1 MGCCHIGHAS
11 NCRHVHLRV
20 GCCYSCHLCN
30 SYNSRQYGHFRAS
43 YYPQSLLHCKMRLA
57 ILRVLLA
64 DPRARSRHHMILRSP
79 GNLHH
84 RDYWSETWSGLGQL
98 AYVGPPR
105 LPQGIQE
112 SVRFLDLAGWCPRSQ
127 GLSVP
132 SGHKPVTCSGEED
145 DSFRQTPTIS

>member
-1 MGCCHIGHAS
+1 
-11 NCRHVHLRV
+11 
-20 GCCYSCHLCN
+20 
-30 SYNSRQYGHFRAS
+30 
-43 YYPQSLLHCKMRLA
+43 MRLTS
-57 ILRVLLA
+57 LRVLLA

-112 SVRFLDLAGWCPRSQ
+112 SVRFLDPAGWCPRSQ

-132 SGHKPVTCSGEED
+132 SGHKPATCSGEED
-145 DSFRQTPTIS
+145 DSFRQTPTISWQREGHVLHLQFQGPHPGWFPSSLHGQEHWFRVQHLTNWNWWW